1 MPIRVKGQTG
11 PRCTLSRHSS
21 SGRHQMTVRLTLQAT
36 TLPIRSSGDWVM
48 PAIVPPVDE
57 IAIGHQFPGCKQD
70 HQYTRRHAAY
80 RSRYRL
86 VADCP
91 RCNQQSQT
99 EEKLSP
105 LLQIGRNDKS
115 LYGKQNDEQPKHDGY
130 PGSRPGEAQ
139 TNGEQPATRPA
150 TGWRCLANVECAC
163 CSPPSLFVII

>member
-1 MPIRVKGQTG
+1 MCAPNV
-11 PRCTLSRHSS
+11 S
-21 SGRHQMTVRLTLQAT
+21 AT
-36 TLPIRSSGDWVM
+36 DKAM

-70 HQYTRRHAAY
+70 HQYTGRHAAY

-105 LLQIGRNDKS
+105 LLQIGRNGKS
-115 LYGKQNDEQPKHDGY
+115 LHGKQNDQQPKYDGY

-139 TNGEQPATRPA
+139 DERRAGP
-150 TGWRCLANVECAC
+150 GCLNKISASISGASARVRL
-163 CSPPSLFVII
+163 PSEPD